1 MKNKD
6 ALKLFFSDNA
16 FICLTVLLTQFFFFG
31 ILFMIKGIWFEE
43 IFYFTFLV
51 FFMLTLFILI
61 RFYKVGRVYEKLLL
75 KSKLL
80 NDYIIEGPRS
90 DFEKNYNLMIDEI
103 IKISRDKEIAQK
115 QDKKIQKLMI
125 YRFVHQMKTP
135 LSVLKLIYENN
146 GDKDDYKRIGR
157 NINTLEYNLN
167 QILNIYKLDDFKND
181 FVSEK
186 VFLKNVCKDSI
197 NDLKDYFISSQIYP
211 KLDIE
216 DNICVY
222 SDSKWLKLIIHQILT
237 NAIKY
242 SNSNQSVNV
251 TAKKTDDRVYL
262 SITDYGIGIEKADL
276 KSIFELFYIG
286 KNGRNNAD
294 SSGIG
299 LYIVKKVSEYLGH
312 KLEVESDINKG
323 TTITVI
329 FQ

>member
-16 FICLTVLLTQFFFFG
+16 FICLTVFLTQFFFFG

-80 NDYIIEGPRS
+80 NDYIIEEPRS

-103 IKISRDKEIAQK
+103 IKISSDKEIAQK

-216 DNICVY
+216 DDIYVY

-251 TAKKTDDRVYL
+251 TAKKTGDRVYL
-262 SITDYGIGIEKADL
+262 SIIDYGIGIEKADL